1 MLKYLLKR
9 LGMGVLTLFA
19 LTTITFFLMHIIP
32 GSPFAGEM
40 DKLPA
45 SVKEIMMKKYLLDQP
60 IIVQFGAYLKNI
72 LRGDFGTSLVRKGT
86 NVLDII
92 TLGLPYTAKVGASA
106 FCTAMVFGILLG
118 VVAAFSKSGF
128 VQRLAAIIATVGVS
142 VPSFLMALGLMWLFG
157 VKLKVL
163 PLIGLTSW
171 KHFIMPS
178 VALALH
184 PIAMISRLVRSSLTE
199 ELRQDY
205 MILAVS
211 KGTSRVKAIFKH
223 ALKNAII
230 PVITYAGPLLASLL
244 TGSFVIETMFSIP
257 GMGSE
262 FVKSVTNRDYTLIMA
277 LTIMYGSMIIV
288 ANILTDLVT
297 AMVDPRIRL
306 S

>member
-128 VQRLAAIIATVGVS
+128 VQGLAAIIATVGVS

-211 KGTSRVKAIFKH
+211 KGTSRVKAI
-223 ALKNAII
+223 KNAII

>member
-1 MLKYLLKR
+1 
-9 LGMGVLTLFA
+9 
-19 LTTITFFLMHIIP
+19 
-32 GSPFAGEM
+32 
-40 DKLPA
+40 
-45 SVKEIMMKKYLLDQP
+45 MK
-60 IIVQFGAYLKNI
+60 A
-72 LRGDFGTSLVRKGT
+72 
-86 NVLDII
+86 
-92 TLGLPYTAKVGASA
+92 
-106 FCTAMVFGILLG
+106 
-118 VVAAFSKSGF
+118 
-128 VQRLAAIIATVGVS
+128 
-142 VPSFLMALGLMWLFG
+142 
-157 VKLKVL
+157 L

-277 LTIMYGSMIIV
+277 LTIMYGSMIIF
-288 ANILTDLVT
+288 ANILTDIVT
-297 AMVDPRIRL
+297 AIVDPRIRL
-306 S
+306 D